1 MNKVGGIYG
10 ESARQILY
18 LQYAAITRLGATD
31 VGVLLHKSR
40 VV

>member
-1 MNKVGGIYG
+1 MSEVGGIYG

-18 LQYAAITRLGATD
+18 LQYAAITRLVAAD
-31 VGVLLHKSR
+31 VGVFLHKSR